1 LPIVERSGTT
11 DRRPTAVVLVPT
23 RELAVQVASDVALIA
38 RQRNLRVAA
47 VYGGTSFARQAKHAA
62 AAHVLVATPGRL
74 QDLVRQK
81 IVSLSHVRM
90 LVLDEADRMLDM
102 GFRPQVDALVRQ
114 MPAARQTMLFS
125 ATLSGNVDGL
135 IAAYTVNPVRIE
147 SPRQTRTVVSIGHR
161 FVPVT
166 HETKLDALVDVLDAA
181 DDLALVFVRTKRGA
195 DRLARALARRGI
207 AAGALHGDMSQAV
220 RERALAR
227 FRTGAVPRLVA
238 TDVAAR
244 GLDLDRITDVVNY
257 DPPQDD
263 DGYLHRVGRTGRA
276 GRGGTGT
283 TLVLPDQQAEVGR
296 VARRL
301 GYEQEF
307 AREGMRVPAPRLVY
321 SSRRGVRRPRAQSGR
336 RA

>member
-1 LPIVERSGTT
+1 
-11 DRRPTAVVLVPT
+11 
-23 RELAVQVASDVALIA
+23 
-38 RQRNLRVAA
+38 
-47 VYGGTSFARQAKHAA
+47 
-62 AAHVLVATPGRL
+62 
-74 QDLVRQK
+74 
-81 IVSLSHVRM
+81 
-90 LVLDEADRMLDM
+90 MLDM